1 MTDNGFQFV
10 SYAMSSGV
18 GTLTLDRPPV
28 NVINIAMLLEIERAL
43 KHAMEDQNLK
53 ALIVRAEG
61 KYFSAGVDVADHT
74 PELVGDMI
82 PLFDRVCRAIVEFP
96 LPTVAV
102 VNGHALGGGC
112 EIVICCDFAYM
123 VEGARIGQP
132 EIHLAAMAPIAALRL
147 PMLVGPRWA
156 AYLLFTGE
164 QLEAAKA
171 AEIGL
176 IDRALPSDELS
187 SVVDEL
193 NGKLTQLSAAALRM
207 NKKGYLMGLA
217 GWDAKL
223 DDMEQLYLQELMETE
238 DAVEGLQA
246 FLGKRKPIWKNK

>member
-1 MTDNGFQFV
+1 
-10 SYAMSSGV
+10 
-18 GTLTLDRPPV
+18 
-28 NVINIAMLLEIERAL
+28 
-43 KHAMEDQNLK
+43 
-53 ALIVRAEG
+53 
-61 KYFSAGVDVADHT
+61 
-74 PELVGDMI
+74 
-82 PLFDRVCRAIVEFP
+82 
-96 LPTVAV
+96 
-102 VNGHALGGGC
+102 
-112 EIVICCDFAYM
+112 
-123 VEGARIGQP
+123 
-132 EIHLAAMAPIAALRL
+132 
-147 PMLVGPRWA
+147 MLVGPRWA

-246 FLGKRKPIWKNK
+246 FLEKRKPIWKNK